1 MDPCNK
7 RVDPGSNFSEPVL
20 SRRFLVLGR
29 EPPGRTMHTPT
40 GMVSVS
46 QSEDGFPLFLVLDVS
61 VAVSLF
67 FHPSRSPSWRAG
79 RGGLFRNFGSRVEFC
94 FWSWRLMTS
103 AVVAQIVF
111 WGVLFVD
118 LGKRIASSFRC
129 WWGVGNQ
136 LMGQRI
142 WNVNS
147 HRLECPALYSAILFS
162 CCCSNLEIYSG
173 GD

>member
-1 MDPCNK
+1 M
-7 RVDPGSNFSEPVL
+7 GYL
-20 SRRFLVLGR
+20 SLFNRAQTCQYLAWQVWGTSSSFPLFLV
-29 EPPGRTMHTPT
+29 
-40 GMVSVS
+40 SC
-46 QSEDGFPLFLVLDVS
+46 FLFLVLDVC
-61 VAVSLF
+61 VGVSLF
-67 FHPSRSPSWRAG
+67 FLPSRSPFWAG
-79 RGGLFRNFGSRVEFC
+79 RGGLFRDFGSRVEFC
-94 FWSWRLMTS
+94 FWSWHLMTS

-111 WGVLFVD
+111 WGVLYVD

-129 WWGVGNQ
+129 WLGVGNQ